1 MARTQILGLDVGS
14 TSVKAV
20 IAEPTNDG
28 KLALIKGFTRTSKGV
43 RRGAVVDMDG
53 VVGAIGD
60 IFDDVAEVS
69 KSALKN
75 IYFNVNSAD
84 ATVRIS
90 HGNTA
95 VSRANSE
102 IHSDDMERAIEASV
116 VPRPRSNK
124 MNLHVLNREF
134 IVDGVGDIQDPR
146 GMVGAKLEVVNLIVE
161 AFEPSV
167 RNLEKC
173 IKIAGGA
180 VGGMVFS
187 PLSSARST
195 LTDNQLELG
204 VVLIDIGGSTTGI
217 AVYEEG
223 KLLHTKVFKVGA
235 NYITTDLALALEIS
249 PELAEKIKIAHGYAL
264 AKEVTSRENID
275 LKKFDSDIS
284 RSPSKRFVAE
294 VIEARLSEICEVVN
308 DELKSIGKERS
319 LPGGVVVVGGGAKMP
334 GVADLVQRDL
344 RMTTQ
349 IGAANGALFAAK
361 DATTRELIES
371 PEYTCALGL
380 PLYSDEVR
388 TRGRIVTPIAMP
400 SFFGKIWESFRP

>member
-1 MARTQILGLDVGS
+1 M
-14 TSVKAV
+14 
-20 IAEPTNDG
+20 
-28 KLALIKGFTRTSKGV
+28 
-43 RRGAVVDMDG
+43 
-53 VVGAIGD
+53 
-60 IFDDVAEVS
+60 
-69 KSALKN
+69 
-75 IYFNVNSAD
+75 
-84 ATVRIS
+84 
-90 HGNTA
+90 
-95 VSRANSE
+95 
-102 IHSDDMERAIEASV
+102 
-116 VPRPRSNK
+116 
-124 MNLHVLNREF
+124 
-134 IVDGVGDIQDPR
+134 
-146 GMVGAKLEVVNLIVE
+146 
-161 AFEPSV
+161 
-167 RNLEKC
+167 
-173 IKIAGGA
+173 AGGA

-187 PLSSARST
+187 PLSSAKSV

-235 NYITTDLALALEIS
+235 NYITNDLALALEIP

-344 RMTTQ
+344 RMATQ
-349 IGAANGALFAAK
+349 IGAANGALFVSK
-361 DATTRELIES
+361 DAATRELIES

-380 PLYSDEVR
+380 PLHSDDVKSR
-388 TRGRIVTPIAMP
+388 ARITTPIELP
-400 SFFGKIWESFRP
+400 GFFRKIWESLRP

>member
-1 MARTQILGLDVGS
+1 MARAQILGLDVGS
-14 TSVKAV
+14 SSVKAV
-20 IAEPTNDG
+20 LAEPSNDG
-28 KLALIKGFTRTSKGV
+28 KLTLLKGFTRPSKGV
-43 RRGAVVDMDG
+43 RRGVVVDMDG
-53 VVGAIGD
+53 VMGAIGG

-69 KSALKN
+69 KGALKN

-95 VSRANSE
+95 VSRASSE
-102 IHSDDMERAIEASV
+102 IHVDDIERAVEASV

-124 MNLHVLNREF
+124 MNLHVLDREF
-134 IVDGVGDIQDPR
+134 IVDGVGDIQDPI

-173 IKIAGGA
+173 IKMAGGA

-187 PLSSARST
+187 PLASAKSV

-204 VVLIDIGGSTTGI
+204 VVLIDIGGSTTGL

-235 NYITTDLALALEIS
+235 NYITNDLALALEIP

-275 LKKFDSDIS
+275 LKKFDSDIA

-334 GVADLVQRDL
+334 GVADLVQREL
-344 RMTTQ
+344 RMATQ
-349 IGAANGALFAAK
+349 IGAANGALFTAK
-361 DATTRELIES
+361 DAPTRELIES

-380 PLYSDEVR
+380 PLYSDEVKAK
-388 TRGRIVTPIAMP
+388 GRIINPIAMP

>member
-1 MARTQILGLDVGS
+1 MAKAHILGLDVGS
-14 TSVKAV
+14 INVKAV
-20 IAEPTNDG
+20 VAEPTHDG
-28 KLALIKGFTRTSKGV
+28 KLALIKGFTRPSKGV
-43 RRGAVVDMDG
+43 RRGTVVDMDG

-60 IFDDVAEVS
+60 LFDDVAGVS

-75 IYFNVNSAD
+75 VYFNVNSAD
-84 ATVRIS
+84 TTVRIS

-95 VSRANSE
+95 VSRASSE
-102 IHSDDMERAIEASV
+102 IHKDDMERAVEASIV
-116 VPRPRSNK
+116 SSPRSNK
-124 MNLHVLNREF
+124 MNLHTLDREY

-146 GMVGAKLEVVNLIVE
+146 GMVGAKLEVINLIVE

-173 IKIAGGA
+173 IRMAGGTA
-180 VGGMVFS
+180 GGMVFS
-187 PLSSARST
+187 PLASARSV

-204 VVLIDIGGSTTGI
+204 VVLVDIGGATTGL

-223 KLLHTKVFKVGA
+223 KLLHTRVFKVGA
-235 NYITTDLALALEIS
+235 NYITNDLALALEIP
-249 PELAEKIKIAHGYAL
+249 PELAEKVKIAHGYAL
-264 AKEVTSRENID
+264 AREVTSRENID
-275 LKKFDSDIS
+275 LKKFDSEIG

-334 GVADLVQRDL
+334 GVADLVQREL
-344 RMTTQ
+344 RMATQ
-349 IGAANGALFAAK
+349 IGSANGALFAPR
-361 DATTRELIES
+361 DAGTRELVES

-380 PLYSDEVR
+380 PLESDEAKS
-388 TRGRIVTPIAMP
+388 RGRASVPVSVP
-400 SFFGKIWESFRP
+400 GFLGRIWESLRP

>member
-1 MARTQILGLDVGS
+1 MARAQILGLDVGS

-28 KLALIKGFTRTSKGV
+28 KVALIKGFARPSKGV

-84 ATVRIS
+84 ATVRVS

-95 VSRANSE
+95 VSRASSE
-102 IHSDDMERAIEASV
+102 IHGDDIERAIEASV

-134 IVDGVGDIQDPR
+134 IVDGVGDIQDPS
-146 GMVGAKLEVVNLIVE
+146 GMVGAKLEVINLIVE

-167 RNLEKC
+167 RNLKKC
-173 IKIAGGA
+173 IQMAGGT

-187 PLSSARST
+187 PLASAKSV

-235 NYITTDLALALEIS
+235 NYITNDLALALEIP
-249 PELAEKIKIAHGYAL
+249 PELAEKVKIAHGYAL

-344 RMTTQ
+344 RMATQ
-349 IGAANGALFAAK
+349 VGAANGVLFVAK
-361 DATTRELIES
+361 DAASRELIES

-380 PLYSDEVR
+380 PLHSDEVKSKTR
-388 TRGRIVTPIAMP
+388 TMIPLAVPG
-400 SFFGKIWESFRP
+400 FFGKIWESLRP

>member
-1 MARTQILGLDVGS
+1 
-14 TSVKAV
+14 
-20 IAEPTNDG
+20 
-28 KLALIKGFTRTSKGV
+28 
-43 RRGAVVDMDG
+43 
-53 VVGAIGD
+53 
-60 IFDDVAEVS
+60 
-69 KSALKN
+69 
-75 IYFNVNSAD
+75 
-84 ATVRIS
+84 
-90 HGNTA
+90 
-95 VSRANSE
+95 
-102 IHSDDMERAIEASV
+102 
-116 VPRPRSNK
+116 

-134 IVDGVGDIQDPR
+134 IVDGVGDIQDPT

-173 IKIAGGA
+173 IKMAGGA

-187 PLSSARST
+187 PLASAKSV

-204 VVLIDIGGSTTGI
+204 VVLIDIGGSTTGL

-235 NYITTDLALALEIS
+235 NYITNDLALALEIP

-275 LKKFDSDIS
+275 LKKFDSDIT

-344 RMTTQ
+344 RMATQ
-349 IGAANGALFAAK
+349 IGAANEALFAPR
-361 DATTRELIES
+361 DAATRELIES

-380 PLYSDEVR
+380 PLHSDEVKSRSR
-388 TRGRIVTPIAMP
+388 TMTPIAVP
-400 SFFGKIWESFRP
+400 NFLGKIWESFRP

>member
-1 MARTQILGLDVGS
+1 MARAQILGLDVGS

-28 KLALIKGFTRTSKGV
+28 RLALIKGFTRPSKGV

-53 VVGAIGD
+53 VVGAIGN

-69 KSALKN
+69 KSSLKN

-95 VSRANSE
+95 VSRASSE
-102 IHSDDMERAIEASV
+102 IHSDDMDRAIEASV

-124 MNLHVLNREF
+124 MNLHILNREF

-173 IKIAGGA
+173 IKMAGGT

-187 PLSSARST
+187 PLSSAKSV

-235 NYITTDLALALEIS
+235 NYITNDLALALEIP
-249 PELAEKIKIAHGYAL
+249 PELAERIKIAHGYAL

-319 LPGGVVVVGGGAKMP
+319 LPGGVVVVGGGSKMP

-344 RMTTQ
+344 RMATQ
-349 IGAANGALFAAK
+349 IGAANGALFVSRDAA
-361 DATTRELIES
+361 TRELIES

-380 PLYSDEVR
+380 PLHSDEIKSR
-388 TRGRIVTPIAMP
+388 TRITGPIVAPG
-400 SFFGKIWESFRP
+400 FFRKVWESLRP

>member
-1 MARTQILGLDVGS
+1 MAKTQILGLDVGS

-28 KLALIKGFTRTSKGV
+28 KLALIKGFTRPSKGV

-95 VSRANSE
+95 VSRASSE
-102 IHSDDMERAIEASV
+102 IHGDDVERAIEASV

-134 IVDGVGDIQDPR
+134 IVDGVGDIQDPT

-173 IKIAGGA
+173 IKMAGGA

-187 PLSSARST
+187 PLASAKSV

-204 VVLIDIGGSTTGI
+204 VVLIDIGGSTTGL

-235 NYITTDLALALEIS
+235 NYITNDLALALEIP

-275 LKKFDSDIS
+275 LKKFDSDIT

-344 RMTTQ
+344 RMATQ
-349 IGAANGALFAAK
+349 IGAANEALFAPR
-361 DATTRELIES
+361 DAATRELIES

-380 PLYSDEVR
+380 PLHSDEVKSRSR
-388 TRGRIVTPIAMP
+388 TMTPIAVP
-400 SFFGKIWESFRP
+400 NFLGKIWESFRP

>member
-1 MARTQILGLDVGS
+1 MARIQILGLDVGS
-14 TSVKAV
+14 TNVKAV

-28 KLALIKGFTRTSKGV
+28 KLMLIKGFTRPSRGV

-53 VVGAIGD
+53 VVGVIGD

-95 VSRANSE
+95 VSRASSE
-102 IHSDDMERAIEASV
+102 IHKDDMDRAIEASV

-124 MNLHVLNREF
+124 MNLHTINREF

-146 GMVGAKLEVVNLIVE
+146 GMVGAKLEVINLIVE

-173 IKIAGGA
+173 IKMAGGA

-187 PLSSARST
+187 PLASAKSV
-195 LTDNQLELG
+195 LTNNQLELG
-204 VVLIDIGGSTTGI
+204 VVLIDIGGNTTGI

-223 KLLHTKVFKVGA
+223 KLLHTKVFKMGA
-235 NYITTDLALALEIS
+235 NYITTDLALALEIP

-308 DELKSIGKERS
+308 NELKSIGKERS

-334 GVADLVQRDL
+334 GVADLVQREL
-344 RMTTQ
+344 RMATQ
-349 IGAANGALFAAK
+349 IGAANGALFVSK
-361 DATTRELIES
+361 DAPTRELIES

-380 PLYSDEVR
+380 PLHSDEVKLR
-388 TRGRIVTPIAMP
+388 TRITSPAEVSG
-400 SFFGKIWESFRP
+400 FFRKVWESLRP

>member
-20 IAEPTNDG
+20 VAEPTNDG
-28 KLALIKGFTRTSKGV
+28 KLALIKGFTCPSKGV

-53 VVGAIGD
+53 VVGAIGN

-95 VSRANSE
+95 VSRASSE
-102 IHSDDMERAIEASV
+102 IHADDIVRAVEASV

-124 MNLHVLNREF
+124 MNLHVLDREF
-134 IVDGVGDIQDPR
+134 IVDGVGDIQDPI

-173 IKIAGGA
+173 IKMAGGA

-187 PLSSARST
+187 PLSSAKSV

-235 NYITTDLALALEIS
+235 NYITNDLALALEIP

-308 DELKSIGKERS
+308 DELKSIGKERN

-344 RMTTQ
+344 RMATQ
-349 IGAANGALFAAK
+349 IGAANGALFVPR
-361 DATTRELIES
+361 DASTRELIES

-380 PLYSDEVR
+380 PLHSDEMKS
-388 TRGRIVTPIAMP
+388 RGRAVSPIVIPG
-400 SFFGKIWESFRP
+400 FFGKIWESFRP

>member
-28 KLALIKGFTRTSKGV
+28 KVALIKGFARPSRGV

-69 KSALKN
+69 KGALKN

-95 VSRANSE
+95 VSRASSE
-102 IHSDDMERAIEASV
+102 IHGDDMERAIEASV
-116 VPRPRSNK
+116 GPRPRSNK

-167 RNLEKC
+167 RNLQKC
-173 IKIAGGA
+173 IQMAGGTA
-180 VGGMVFS
+180 GGMVFS
-187 PLSSARST
+187 PLASAKSV

-235 NYITTDLALALEIS
+235 SYITNDLALALEIP
-249 PELAEKIKIAHGYAL
+249 PELAEKIKITHGYAL
-264 AKEVTSRENID
+264 AKEVASRENID

-308 DELKSIGKERS
+308 DELKLIGKERS

-334 GVADLVQRDL
+334 GVADLVQREL
-344 RMTTQ
+344 RMATQ
-349 IGAANGALFAAK
+349 IGAANGALFVSK
-361 DATTRELIES
+361 DAASRELIES

-380 PLYSDEVR
+380 PLHSDEAKSRAR
-388 TRGRIVTPIAMP
+388 TMTPVAIP
-400 SFFGKIWESFRP
+400 GFLGKIWESLRP

>member
-1 MARTQILGLDVGS
+1 MARAQILGLDVGS

-28 KLALIKGFTRTSKGV
+28 RLALIKGFTRPSKGV

-53 VVGAIGD
+53 VVGAIGN

-69 KSALKN
+69 KSSLKN

-95 VSRANSE
+95 VSRASSE
-102 IHSDDMERAIEASV
+102 IHSDDMDRAIEASV

-124 MNLHVLNREF
+124 MNLHILNREF

-173 IKIAGGA
+173 IKMAGGT

-187 PLSSARST
+187 PLSSAKSV

-235 NYITTDLALALEIS
+235 NYITNDLALALEIP
-249 PELAEKIKIAHGYAL
+249 PELAERIKIAHGYAL

-334 GVADLVQRDL
+334 GVADLVQREL
-344 RMTTQ
+344 RMATQ
-349 IGAANGALFAAK
+349 IGAANGALFVSK
-361 DATTRELIES
+361 DAATRELIES

-380 PLYSDEVR
+380 PLHSDGIKSR
-388 TRGRIVTPIAMP
+388 ARVTGPIAVP
-400 SFFGKIWESFRP
+400 GFLRKVWESLRP

>member
-1 MARTQILGLDVGS
+1 MARAQILGLDVGS

-28 KLALIKGFTRTSKGV
+28 KLALIKGFTCPSRGV

-95 VSRANSE
+95 VSRASSE
-102 IHSDDMERAIEASV
+102 IHGDDIERDIEASV

-124 MNLHVLNREF
+124 MNLHVIDREF
-134 IVDGVGDIQDPR
+134 IVDGVGDIQDPM

-173 IKIAGGA
+173 IKMAGGA

-187 PLSSARST
+187 PLSSAKSV

-235 NYITTDLALALEIS
+235 NYITNDLALALEIP

-319 LPGGVVVVGGGAKMP
+319 LPWGVVVVGGGAKMP

-344 RMTTQ
+344 RMATQ
-349 IGAANGALFAAK
+349 IGAANGVLFVAK
-361 DATTRELIES
+361 DAASRELIES
-371 PEYTCALGL
+371 PEYTFAFVF
-380 PLYSDEVR
+380 PLHSDDVKSR
-388 TRGRIVTPIAMP
+388 ARITTPIELP
-400 SFFGKIWESFRP
+400 GFFRKIWESLRP

>member
-1 MARTQILGLDVGS
+1 MAKTQILGLDVGS

-28 KLALIKGFTRTSKGV
+28 KLALIKGFTRPSKGV

-60 IFDDVAEVS
+60 IFVDVAEVS

-95 VSRANSE
+95 VSRASSE
-102 IHSDDMERAIEASV
+102 IHGDDVERAIEASV

-134 IVDGVGDIQDPR
+134 IVDGVGDIQDPT

-173 IKIAGGA
+173 IKMAGGA

-187 PLSSARST
+187 PLASAKSV

-204 VVLIDIGGSTTGI
+204 VVLIDIGGSTTGL

-235 NYITTDLALALEIS
+235 NYITNDLALALEIP

-275 LKKFDSDIS
+275 LKKFDSDIT

-344 RMTTQ
+344 RMATQ
-349 IGAANGALFAAK
+349 IGAANEALFAPR
-361 DATTRELIES
+361 DAATRELIES

-380 PLYSDEVR
+380 PLHSDEVKSRSR
-388 TRGRIVTPIAMP
+388 TMTPIAVP
-400 SFFGKIWESFRP
+400 NFLGKIWESFRP